1 MSPMQI
7 PQGLR
12 VGAWLMGRG
21 FWGLGFWG
29 LSLWGCSIAPPA
41 SQFPSAQAAIDRMRG
56 SYECSRGL
64 MGEAKLDYFGDEG
77 RIRASMLFATSR
89 PERMR
94 IDVYSPFG
102 ATLSTFTSNGREF
115 ALTDV
120 KAKKY
125 FQGEAKECAISRFLG
140 VPAPPQALVQLLG
153 GLAPVLVH
161 QAQDAQIAWD
171 DGAYV
176 LRIKSTHQAAQTIRL
191 LPTSDDWSKP
201 WPEQR
206 LLVTEVQVT
215 QQGVEVY
222 RAELSHHR
230 AAKTAAPRVDPD
242 GLEPAVQP
250 SGPQCNAEV
259 PGRIRFVVPSKGR
272 DVVISAQDVHH
283 NPPLLPGTFMQTKNR
298 GLSSVVVQCDAL

>member
-1 MSPMQI
+1 MSQLRI
-7 PQGLR
+7 HLGWR
-12 VGAWLMGRG
+12 VGAWMM
-21 FWGLGFWG
+21 G
-29 LSLWGCSIAPPA
+29 LSLWGCNIAPPA

-140 VPAPPQALVQLLG
+140 VPAPPQALVQLLVG
-153 GLAPVLVH
+153 VAPVLVH
-161 QAQDAQIAWD
+161 QPQDAQINWD
-171 DGAYV
+171 GDAYL
-176 LRIKSTHQAAQTIRL
+176 LRIASKHQAEQTIRL
-191 LPTSDDWSKP
+191 LPTADDWNKP
-201 WPEQR
+201 WSQQR
-206 LLVTEVQVT
+206 LLVTQVQVT
-215 QQGVEVY
+215 QQGIELY

-230 AAKTAAPRVDPD
+230 TVTTAVPRVDPD
-242 GLEPAVQP
+242 GLEPPVPP
-250 SGPQCNAEV
+250 SGPPCNAEV
-259 PGRIRFVVPSKGR
+259 PSRVRFVVPSKGR
-272 DVVISAQDVHH
+272 DVVITTQETHH
-283 NPPLLPGTFMQTKNR
+283 NPPLLPGTFMQTRSR
-298 GLSSVVVQCDAL
+298 GLSSVIVQCD

>member
-1 MSPMQI
+1 MSLMQI
-7 PQGLR
+7 SAGLR
-12 VGAWLMGRG
+12 VGVLLV
-21 FWGLGFWG
+21 GLGVLG
-29 LSLWGCSIAPPA
+29 SSSWGCSIAPPA
-41 SQFPSAQAAIDRMRG
+41 SQFPSAQAAIDRMRS

-77 RIRASMLFATSR
+77 RIRASMLFATAR

-120 KAKKY
+120 KAKKF

-140 VPAPPQALVQLLG
+140 VPAPPHALVQLLS

-161 QAQDAQIAWD
+161 QQQDAQITWD
-171 DGAYV
+171 DGDYL
-176 LRIKSTHQAAQTIRL
+176 LRIKSTHQAEQTIRMR
-191 LPTSDDWSKP
+191 PASDDWQKP
-201 WPEQR
+201 WSEQR
-206 LLVTEVQVT
+206 LLVSEVEVM
-215 QQGVEVY
+215 QQGIELY

-242 GLEPAVQP
+242 GLEPPVPP
-250 SGPQCNAEV
+250 SGPPCSAEV

-272 DVVISAQDVHH
+272 DVVISTQEAHH
-283 NPPLLPGTFMQTKNR
+283 NPPLLPGTFMQAPNR